1 MRDARGIHIQRII
14 VHVVDH
20 HRHDEPILS
29 EVELPLT
36 ADSKLRLYF
45 ETQVAY
51 ILESPAIAARFS
63 VEGDQSAAT
72 FCNDIVSNP
81 RQFVACS
88 QKLGKRLFDSMSGD
102 KRISPG
108 SLAICLYNA
117 DNYSESHFLALVKI
131 DPTEVLMQK
140 IMKDARG
147 RRYVGFDVRGDVLP
161 TAREQLHKAALV
173 RPRTDGA
180 EYDLLLLDR
189 QIAGAPRAVAD
200 FFAKTFLNTV
210 PAFDARERTKRMYST
225 LIAVQNQVRS
235 TLKPHAAE
243 TLRDRINEV
252 AQSEKVD
259 LDQWVD
265 TLTVPDKTKDQ
276 IRDELT
282 KALPD
287 KQFALDTTFAGRLIQ
302 KRKFVGD
309 YELRLSV
316 RAESF
321 RDVITS
327 VEPPEENG
335 RQRWRIVIETERWHE
350 IL

>member
-1 MRDARGIHIQRII
+1 MRDATGIHIQRII

-20 HRHDEPILS
+20 HRHGEPILS
-29 EVELPLT
+29 EVELPL
-36 ADSKLRLYF
+36 ASDSKLRPYF

-51 ILESPAIAARFS
+51 ILEGPAIAARFS
-63 VEGDQSAAT
+63 SEGDKSVGT
-72 FCNDIVSNP
+72 LCNDIINNP

-88 QKLGKRLFDSMSGD
+88 QKLGERLFETMKGD

-117 DNYSESHFLALVKI
+117 DNYSGTHFLALVKI

-140 IMKDARG
+140 IMKDERG

-173 RPRTDGA
+173 RPRADGA

-189 QIAGAPRAVAD
+189 QITGAVKAVAD

-210 PAFDARERTKRMYST
+210 PAFDARERTKRMYSA
-225 LIAVQNQVRS
+225 LIAAQNKIRPM
-235 TLKPHAAE
+235 LKPQAAE
-243 TLRDRINEV
+243 TLRERIAEAV
-252 AQSEKVD
+252 QAEKVD

-265 TLTVPDKTKDQ
+265 TLAVPEKAQ
-276 IRDELT
+276 ALIRDELT

-287 KQFALDTTFAGRLIQ
+287 KQFALDTTFAGKLIQ
-302 KRKFVGD
+302 KRKFSGD

-316 RAESF
+316 RAENF
-321 RDVITS
+321 GDVIMS

-335 RQRWRIVIETERWHE
+335 RQRWRIVIETERWEE